1 MAATFESVAPSK
13 VAIDEKLARRPN
25 PGGVI
30 IFGLILAA
38 GLFYVADHLI
48 SDLSVEKMTSFK
60 PYLMLGGALLI
71 ALGFE
76 FVNGFHDTANAVAT
90 VIYTHSLEPH
100 IAVAWSGLCNFAGV
114 LLSTGAVAFGIL
126 SLLPVELIL
135 QVGSSGGFA
144 MVFALLV
151 AAMIWNLG
159 TWYLGLP
166 ASSSHTLIGSIIGV
180 GIANQLMA
188 VKTGTSG
195 VDWGQAANIG
205 KSLLVS
211 PLVGFAMAAALLLIA
226 KATITDKRLYEAP
239 EGTEPPPFWIRGLLI
254 LTCTAVSFAHGSNDG
269 QKGMGLIMLI
279 LIGLVPT
286 AYALN
291 RAVPPSATADFVA
304 VSAQADQ
311 VLEKYVTNG
320 AVIGDPRDVV
330 QEYIRTKHY
339 NPDTTLALRQIVN
352 DISNELNIY
361 KAMANVPPQYARNF
375 RNDMYLTSEAL
386 RLLKKQKGTGPAF
399 TATEWTTLDN
409 YKKHIDIA
417 TKFIPSWVKVA
428 VAMALGLGTM
438 VGWKRIVVT
447 VGEKIGKDHLTYG
460 QGAAAE
466 ITAAATIAAADYYGL
481 PVSTTHVL
489 SSGVAGTMMA
499 NKSGLQLETVRNIAM
514 AWILTLPASIV
525 LAAFLF
531 WLFRHLT

>member
-1 MAATFESVAPSK
+1 MV
-13 VAIDEKLARRPN
+13 
-25 PGGVI
+25 
-30 IFGLILAA
+30 
-38 GLFYVADHLI
+38 
-48 SDLSVEKMTSFK
+48 
-60 PYLMLGGALLI
+60 
-71 ALGFE
+71 
-76 FVNGFHDTANAVAT
+76 
-90 VIYTHSLEPH
+90 
-100 IAVAWSGLCNFAGV
+100 GLCNFAGV

-205 KSLLVS
+205 KSLLLS
-211 PLVGFAMAAALLLIA
+211 PLVGFALAAGLLLIA

-311 VLEKYVTNG
+311 VLGKYVTNG

-330 QEYIRTKHY
+330 QEYIRTKTY
-339 NPDTTLALRQIVN
+339 TPDTTLALRQIVN

-399 TATEWTTLDN
+399 TVAEWTTLDN

-428 VAMALGLGTM
+428 VAMALGLGTT